1 MKYLIVYAHPDPRS
15 LNGSLKDRAVQAL
28 RESGHEVRVSDLY
41 AMRFKAVADAED
53 FPARDTGERL
63 VYHRA
68 QGEAYAAG
76 SQSEDIREEQEK
88 LLWADI
94 VVLQFPLWWFSVPAI
109 MKGWI
114 DRVFGHGFVIGVPRP
129 AGGWLRYGEG
139 RLSGRRAMLA
149 ITTGGREEQFSP
161 RGING
166 EIRELLFHLNHGVF
180 HYTSMTV
187 LEPFVAYRTARLPT
201 DAFDE
206 LAERYIARLKNAPTS
221 TPLRYRSENGGDY
234 GADGVVR
241 DDIASSLQGLATHVL

>member
-1 MKYLIVYAHPDPRS
+1 
-15 LNGSLKDRAVQAL
+15 
-28 RESGHEVRVSDLY
+28 
-41 AMRFKAVADAED
+41 
-53 FPARDTGERL
+53 
-63 VYHRA
+63 
-68 QGEAYAAG
+68 
-76 SQSEDIREEQEK
+76 
-88 LLWADI
+88 
-94 VVLQFPLWWFSVPAI
+94 
-109 MKGWI
+109 
-114 DRVFGHGFVIGVPRP
+114 
-129 AGGWLRYGEG
+129 
-139 RLSGRRAMLA
+139 MLA

-180 HYTSMTV
+180 HYTGMTV